1 MRLCGE
7 NKLGER
13 GAKSHRGKLS
23 LAQNSIM
30 QIGKFSSRLSWKSA
44 ILLRNM

>member
-1 MRLCGE
+1 MARGGGFRATKKPPE
-7 NKLGER
+7 YATDIVGER

-30 QIGKFSSRLSWKSA
+30 QMGEIS
-44 ILLRNM
+44 